1 MGFPR
6 LNNDASPFG
15 ECCPVEVE
23 PSTHRYLRE
32 IDCSLTVVGRPP
44 LALNPGAN
52 QYTSPA
58 YSAKK
63 CFIVA
68 AAAGNI
74 TTTVNKGRQSKPMS
88 SLLLLD
94 VYASMTASCH

>member
-1 MGFPR
+1 MAGQ
-6 LNNDASPFG
+6 
-15 ECCPVEVE
+15 
-23 PSTHRYLRE
+23 
-32 IDCSLTVVGRPP
+32 P
-44 LALNPGAN
+44 LALNAGAN
-52 QYTSPA
+52 QYTDPT

-74 TTTVNKGRQSKPMS
+74 TTTVNKGRQAGPMS

-94 VYASMTASCH
+94 LCGTERQNVQRRENKTKGNV